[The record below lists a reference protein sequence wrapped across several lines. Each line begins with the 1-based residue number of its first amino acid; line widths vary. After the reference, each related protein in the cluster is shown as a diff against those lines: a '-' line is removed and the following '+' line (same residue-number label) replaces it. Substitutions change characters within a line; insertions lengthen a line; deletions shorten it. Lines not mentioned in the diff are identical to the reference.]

1 MWRAMF
7 LALGIYCVL
16 IGLEGLA
23 LHSATLKEW
32 VTEGTRELN
41 LERWM
46 PWSILSAGAIV
57 ILYSFTIPRRA
68 KE

>member
-7 LALGIYCVL
+7 LALGIYCVI

-23 LHSATLKEW
+23 LESASLKEW
-32 VTEGTRELN
+32 VTDGPRDLR
-41 LERWM
+41 LEKWM

-57 ILYSFTIPRRA
+57 IIYSFTIPRRVR
-68 KE
+68 E